1 MKKRI
6 LFTAAALVCAANLTA
21 QCLGVGSSTSS
32 MSPEEMAA
40 AAKAGV
46 EYVEIGIS
54 GRGTVAEIRE
64 KALHAK
70 RMADEAGLKVWSC
83 HLPFSRKLD
92 ISVLNDSA
100 RMANLE
106 FLTEMIA
113 ICGEVGPEKLVLH
126 PSSEPIADGEREQR
140 IRNSIAS
147 IGILRREAAR
157 IGAQLC
163 IEDLPR
169 TCLGRNSAELLR
181 IIAPYPEGGE
191 NLFRHEPPAFGG
203 PAALRRGV
211 RRPDCDRPCL
221 DYDMVDERHW
231 LPGKGRID
239 WPALYGALM
248 KADLQGVFMYE
259 LKRGE
264 DRSAKWSPS
273 TKSWPPTRRSWNN
286 AAPEECE
293 KKRLRQFV
301 VTSFSE
307 PRGHDPRPSDY
318 ES

>member
-1 MKKRI
+1 MPTLKR
-6 LFTAAALVCAANLTA
+6 T
-21 QCLGVGSSTSS
+21 
-32 MSPEEMAA
+32 
-40 AAKAGV
+40 
-46 EYVEIGIS
+46 
-54 GRGTVAEIRE
+54 
-64 KALHAK
+64 
-70 RMADEAGLKVWSC
+70 
-83 HLPFSRKLD
+83 
-92 ISVLNDSA
+92 

-181 IIAPYPEGGE
+181 IIAPYPEVKICFDTNHLLSEDLLHFVEACG
-191 NLFRHEPPAFGG
+191 
-203 PAALRRGV
+203 
-211 RRPDCDRPCL
+211 DRIATVHVS

-231 LPGKGRID
+231 LPGKGKID

-248 KADLQGVFMYE
+248 KAGYKGVFMYE

-264 DRSAKWSPS
+264 GSFGEMVAIYEKLASDAAKL
-273 TKSWPPTRRSWNN
+273 
-286 AAPEECE
+286 E
-293 KKRLRQFV
+293 
-301 VTSFSE
+301 
-307 PRGHDPRPSDY
+307 
-318 ES
+318 

>member
-70 RMADEAGLKVWSC
+70 HMADEAGLKVWSC

-163 IEDLPR
+163 IEDLAPHVPR
-169 TCLGRNSAELLR
+169 AELGRAAAHHRPLSR
-181 IIAPYPEGGE
+181 GE

-211 RRPDCDRPCL
+211 RRPDCDRPRL
-221 DYDMVDERHW
+221 GLRH
-231 LPGKGRID
+231 GR
-239 WPALYGALM
+239 
-248 KADLQGVFMYE
+248 
-259 LKRGE
+259 
-264 DRSAKWSPS
+264 
-273 TKSWPPTRRSWNN
+273 
-286 AAPEECE
+286 
-293 KKRLRQFV
+293 
-301 VTSFSE
+301 
-307 PRGHDPRPSDY
+307 
-318 ES
+318 

>member
-181 IIAPYPEGGE
+181 IIAPYPEVKICFDTNHLLSEDLLHFVEACG
-191 NLFRHEPPAFGG
+191 
-203 PAALRRGV
+203 
-211 RRPDCDRPCL
+211 DRIATVHVS

-231 LPGKGRID
+231 LPGQYPSFIVNNFSTFLSEVFYRIILYKITVILIFQKTYPHALPSPGHLLVSIPGRPLLHLFFGIFT
-239 WPALYGALM
+239 
-248 KADLQGVFMYE
+248 Q
-259 LKRGE
+259 RGQ
-264 DRSAKWSPS
+264 RSS
-273 TKSWPPTRRSWNN
+273 
-286 AAPEECE
+286 
-293 KKRLRQFV
+293 
-301 VTSFSE
+301 
-307 PRGHDPRPSDY
+307 
-318 ES
+318 

>member
-181 IIAPYPEGGE
+181 IIAPYPEVKIC
-191 NLFRHEPPAFGG
+191 FS
-203 PAALRRGV
+203 
-211 RRPDCDRPCL
+211 

-248 KADLQGVFMYE
+248 KAGYKGVFMYE

-264 DRSAKWSPS
+264 GSFGEMVAIYEKLASDAAKL
-273 TKSWPPTRRSWNN
+273 
-286 AAPEECE
+286 E
-293 KKRLRQFV
+293 
-301 VTSFSE
+301 
-307 PRGHDPRPSDY
+307 
-318 ES
+318 

>member
-181 IIAPYPEGGE
+181 IIAPYPEVKSVSTRTTC
-191 NLFRHEPPAFGG
+191 FRRTCCTSSRRAATGLRPSMSRITTWSMSVTGFRARARSTG
-203 PAALRRGV
+203 PRCTGADEGRLQGRLHVRIETRRGIVRRNGRHLRKAGLRRGEAGIT
-211 RRPDCDRPCL
+211 P
-221 DYDMVDERHW
+221 
-231 LPGKGRID
+231 LPKS
-239 WPALYGALM
+239 A
-248 KADLQGVFMYE
+248 K
-259 LKRGE
+259 KRGYGN
-264 DRSAKWSPS
+264 S
-273 TKSWPPTRRSWNN
+273 
-286 AAPEECE
+286 
-293 KKRLRQFV
+293 
-301 VTSFSE
+301 
-307 PRGHDPRPSDY
+307 
-318 ES
+318 

>member
-106 FLTEMIA
+106 FLPEMIA

-126 PSSEPIADGEREQR
+126 PSSGT
-140 IRNSIAS
+140 AS
-147 IGILRREAAR
+147 LRSAYCA
-157 IGAQLC
+157 
-163 IEDLPR
+163 
-169 TCLGRNSAELLR
+169 GR
-181 IIAPYPEGGE
+181 
-191 NLFRHEPPAFGG
+191 
-203 PAALRRGV
+203 RRGSA
-211 RRPDCDRPCL
+211 RSCAS
-221 DYDMVDERHW
+221 
-231 LPGKGRID
+231 RIC
-239 WPALYGALM
+239 PARASG
-248 KADLQGVFMYE
+248 G
-259 LKRGE
+259 
-264 DRSAKWSPS
+264 
-273 TKSWPPTRRSWNN
+273 T
-286 AAPEECE
+286 
-293 KKRLRQFV
+293 
-301 VTSFSE
+301 
-307 PRGHDPRPSDY
+307 RPSCCA
-318 ES
+318 SSPLIPR

>member
-181 IIAPYPEGGE
+181 IIAPYPEVKICFDTNHLLSE
-191 NLFRHEPPAFGG
+191 DLLHFVE
-203 PAALRRGV
+203 ALQQISHT
-211 RRPDCDRPCL
+211 L
-221 DYDMVDERHW
+221 LSSY
-231 LPGKGRID
+231 
-239 WPALYGALM
+239 
-248 KADLQGVFMYE
+248 
-259 LKRGE
+259 
-264 DRSAKWSPS
+264 
-273 TKSWPPTRRSWNN
+273 
-286 AAPEECE
+286 
-293 KKRLRQFV
+293 
-301 VTSFSE
+301 
-307 PRGHDPRPSDY
+307 
-318 ES
+318 

>member
-113 ICGEVGPEKLVLH
+113 ICGEVGP
-126 PSSEPIADGEREQR
+126 GETGA
-140 IRNSIAS
+140 AS
-147 IGILRREAAR
+147 QFRTDCGRGARAA
-157 IGAQLC
+157 
-163 IEDLPR
+163 
-169 TCLGRNSAELLR
+169 
-181 IIAPYPEGGE
+181 YPEQHRFDRHIAQGGGAD
-191 NLFRHEPPAFGG
+191 RR
-203 PAALRRGV
+203 AAV
-211 RRPDCDRPCL
+211 
-221 DYDMVDERHW
+221 H
-231 LPGKGRID
+231 
-239 WPALYGALM
+239 
-248 KADLQGVFMYE
+248 
-259 LKRGE
+259 
-264 DRSAKWSPS
+264 
-273 TKSWPPTRRSWNN
+273 
-286 AAPEECE
+286 
-293 KKRLRQFV
+293 
-301 VTSFSE
+301 
-307 PRGHDPRPSDY
+307 
-318 ES
+318 

>member
-1 MKKRI
+1 MKRI
-6 LFTAAALVCAANLTA
+6 LFTAAALVCAANLAA

-92 ISVLNDSA
+92 ISVLDDSA

-140 IRNSIAS
+140 IREQHRL
-147 IGILRREAAR
+147 GRRAAR
-157 IGAQLC
+157 G
-163 IEDLPR
+163 
-169 TCLGRNSAELLR
+169 
-181 IIAPYPEGGE
+181 
-191 NLFRHEPPAFGG
+191 GG
-203 PAALRRGV
+203 PDRRAAVHRG
-211 RRPDCDRPCL
+211 
-221 DYDMVDERHW
+221 
-231 LPGKGRID
+231 
-239 WPALYGALM
+239 PAPHVSRAE
-248 KADLQGVFMYE
+248 F
-259 LKRGE
+259 
-264 DRSAKWSPS
+264 
-273 TKSWPPTRRSWNN
+273 
-286 AAPEECE
+286 
-293 KKRLRQFV
+293 
-301 VTSFSE
+301 
-307 PRGHDPRPSDY
+307 RPSCCA
-318 ES
+318 SSPLIPT

>member
-126 PSSEPIADGEREQR
+126 PSSEPIAG
-140 IRNSIAS
+140 SAS
-147 IGILRREAAR
+147 CVSGTASLRSAYCAGRRRGSAR
-157 IGAQLC
+157 SCAS
-163 IEDLPR
+163 R
-169 TCLGRNSAELLR
+169 TCPARAS
-181 IIAPYPEGGE
+181 GG
-191 NLFRHEPPAFGG
+191 
-203 PAALRRGV
+203 
-211 RRPDCDRPCL
+211 
-221 DYDMVDERHW
+221 
-231 LPGKGRID
+231 
-239 WPALYGALM
+239 
-248 KADLQGVFMYE
+248 
-259 LKRGE
+259 
-264 DRSAKWSPS
+264 
-273 TKSWPPTRRSWNN
+273 T
-286 AAPEECE
+286 
-293 KKRLRQFV
+293 
-301 VTSFSE
+301 
-307 PRGHDPRPSDY
+307 RPSCCA
-318 ES
+318 SSPLIPR

>member
-1 MKKRI
+1 MKRI
-6 LFTAAALVCAANLTA
+6 LFTAAALVCAANLAA

-92 ISVLNDSA
+92 ISVLDDSA

-147 IGILRREAAR
+147 VGVLRGEAAR

-181 IIAPYPEGGE
+181 IIAPYPDVKICFDTNHLLSEDLLHFVEACG
-191 NLFRHEPPAFGG
+191 
-203 PAALRRGV
+203 
-211 RRPDCDRPCL
+211 DRIATL
-221 DYDMVDERHW
+221 HVSDYDGVDERHW
-231 LPGKGRID
+231 LPGKGRTD
-239 WPALYGALM
+239 WPALYKALM
-248 KADLQGVFMYE
+248 
-259 LKRGE
+259 
-264 DRSAKWSPS
+264 
-273 TKSWPPTRRSWNN
+273 
-286 AAPEECE
+286 
-293 KKRLRQFV
+293 
-301 VTSFSE
+301 
-307 PRGHDPRPSDY
+307 
-318 ES
+318 

>member
-181 IIAPYPEGGE
+181 IIAPYP
-191 NLFRHEPPAFGG
+191 
-203 PAALRRGV
+203 
-211 RRPDCDRPCL
+211 DRIATVHVS

-248 KADLQGVFMYE
+248 KAGYKGVFMYE

-264 DRSAKWSPS
+264 GSFGEMVAIYEKLASDAAKL
-273 TKSWPPTRRSWNN
+273 
-286 AAPEECE
+286 E
-293 KKRLRQFV
+293 
-301 VTSFSE
+301 
-307 PRGHDPRPSDY
+307 
-318 ES
+318 

>member
-181 IIAPYPEGGE
+181 IIA
-191 NLFRHEPPAFGG
+191 AV
-203 PAALRRGV
+203 A
-211 RRPDCDRPCL
+211 CCS
-221 DYDMVDERHW
+221 YDD
-231 LPGKGRID
+231 
-239 WPALYGALM
+239 
-248 KADLQGVFMYE
+248 
-259 LKRGE
+259 
-264 DRSAKWSPS
+264 
-273 TKSWPPTRRSWNN
+273 
-286 AAPEECE
+286 
-293 KKRLRQFV
+293 LRQRERV
-301 VTSFSE
+301 RKRKRIASIAASIVAILGIICALILQASTANQE
-307 PRGHDPRPSDY
+307 ALIA
-318 ES
+318 ESKTLAAAS

>member
-163 IEDLPR
+163 I
-169 TCLGRNSAELLR
+169 
-181 IIAPYPEGGE
+181 IAPYPEVKICFDTNHLLSEDLLHFVEACG
-191 NLFRHEPPAFGG
+191 
-203 PAALRRGV
+203 
-211 RRPDCDRPCL
+211 DRIATVHVS

-248 KADLQGVFMYE
+248 KAGYKGVFMYE

-264 DRSAKWSPS
+264 GSFGEMVAIYEKLASDAAKL
-273 TKSWPPTRRSWNN
+273 
-286 AAPEECE
+286 E
-293 KKRLRQFV
+293 
-301 VTSFSE
+301 
-307 PRGHDPRPSDY
+307 
-318 ES
+318 

>member
-147 IGILRREAAR
+147 IGCASRICPAR
-157 IGAQLC
+157 A
-163 IEDLPR
+163 
-169 TCLGRNSAELLR
+169 S
-181 IIAPYPEGGE
+181 GG
-191 NLFRHEPPAFGG
+191 
-203 PAALRRGV
+203 
-211 RRPDCDRPCL
+211 
-221 DYDMVDERHW
+221 
-231 LPGKGRID
+231 
-239 WPALYGALM
+239 
-248 KADLQGVFMYE
+248 
-259 LKRGE
+259 
-264 DRSAKWSPS
+264 
-273 TKSWPPTRRSWNN
+273 T
-286 AAPEECE
+286 
-293 KKRLRQFV
+293 
-301 VTSFSE
+301 
-307 PRGHDPRPSDY
+307 RPSCCA
-318 ES
+318 SSPLIPR